1 MAQTILYYT
10 KINIQDGTWL
20 RSAILYWDEV
30 ASIVPYEEYE
40 YFSPELLY
48 LQRLGIYSA
57 IYPQDLFTSEFAEDF
72 CKSVVKRIDVY
83 DKRLSASNANENRC
97 GQIRIHRNKIYAPTL
112 HDLIHYDKLP
122 QNLLEYFKDKRFIN
136 DYNSGGWMEIDSK
149 IAQIYMRTL
158 AEYSIKC
165 SDKDIVLGTDTF
177 THNQEVYS
185 NARKQPQTQ
194 CCKINI
200 EKCLPQPSMD
210 VSYED
215 ILDFKAKRKDE
226 LCAFRA
232 KIRALETNIY
242 NADSLELINHYE
254 NQFVE
259 DWEQCSADYCRL
271 LKEAKIPFFLG
282 GLVSLVATPYIGN
295 LIHSHL
301 GQDLTYAIQAGTQI
315 LNIGIGYFNY
325 RNKISPQKSDGGFS
339 YIIKANRDG
348 IVHI

>member
-1 MAQTILYYT
+1 MAQTILYYP

-48 LQRLGIYSA
+48 LQCLGIYSA

-136 DYNSGGWMEIDSK
+136 DYNSGGWMEIDSN

-210 VSYED
+210 VSYEKIFL
-215 ILDFKAKRKDE
+215 ILKPKEKMNF
-226 LCAFRA
+226 
-232 KIRALETNIY
+232 AL
-242 NADSLELINHYE
+242 LE
-254 NQFVE
+254 
-259 DWEQCSADYCRL
+259 
-271 LKEAKIPFFLG
+271 
-282 GLVSLVATPYIGN
+282 
-295 LIHSHL
+295 
-301 GQDLTYAIQAGTQI
+301 
-315 LNIGIGYFNY
+315 
-325 RNKISPQKSDGGFS
+325 QKSERWKQTYTMQTVWS
-339 YIIKANRDG
+339 
-348 IVHI
+348 